1 MPHTVLIVDD
11 EEGMLTILNIILG
24 RAGFHILTATNGY
37 DALDL
42 ILEHNPSVVVL
53 DDMMPGITG
62 GEVCKQVKANPKTR
76 LIPIVMH
83 SAGMQVKDD
92 RYIAEIGADA
102 ALSKPVSPGKM
113 VDTVRQFLVQGV

>member
-24 RAGFHILTATNGY
+24 RAGFRILTATNGY

-62 GEVCKQVKANPKTR
+62 GEVCKQVKSNPKTR

-83 SAGMQVKDD
+83 SAGMKVKDD
-92 RYIAEIGADA
+92 RYLAEIGADA